1 MRAGGWRQP
10 VLPTRPKSFAVKS
23 TRVSAR
29 EIPATWSPPDA
40 AALTHHPQ
48 TPSTKG
54 EYRMGRNPRITDW
67 NPEDTAAWE
76 AGNKKIARRN
86 LLCTVAG
93 DHVAFSVWTL
103 WPVMA
108 LFMPTSVYGFSA
120 GDKLLLGAV
129 ATLVGGCA
137 RIPYTLGIAAF
148 GGRNWTTF
156 SAFVL
161 LIPTVATIVLLAN
174 PGLPLWPYVVCAAL
188 TGLGGGNYAASLA
201 NVNAF
206 YPQRLKGAALAINA
220 GVGNL
225 GVAVIQLV
233 GLLVL
238 ATAGHEAPYLV
249 CAVYL
254 VLLAIVG
261 IAAAVFMDNLHHGT
275 EVNTMRSILFERD
288 TYVISLLYICTFG
301 SWIGFAF
308 AFGQVMQV
316 NFLANGETA
325 SHASLHAAQI
335 AFIGPLL
342 GSLARIYGGK
352 LADRLGGSR
361 VTLGVLAGMILGA
374 GLLVTIST
382 LDDHHADTRSASM
395 IGYVIG
401 FMVLFILSGMGN
413 GSVFKLI
420 PSVFEARSRSLE
432 GTEAQRRHWSR
443 ARSGALI
450 GVCSAVGALGGV
462 GINLELRQSYLSSGT
477 ETSAYWAFLASY
489 VIGAI
494 LTWMMYVRQ
503 PVSAR
508 SVPGSVLEA
517 EPARV

>member
-1 MRAGGWRQP
+1 MP
-10 VLPTRPKSFAVKS
+10 
-23 TRVSAR
+23 
-29 EIPATWSPPDA
+29 
-40 AALTHHPQ
+40 HHPQ
-48 TPSTKG
+48 PPSTKG
-54 EYRMGRNPRITDW
+54 EDHMGRNHRITDW

-93 DHVAFSVWTL
+93 DHVAFSIWSL
-103 WPVMA
+103 WSVMA
-108 LFMPTSVYGFSA
+108 LFMPASVYGFSA

-161 LIPTVATIVLLAN
+161 LVPTVGTIVLLAN

-238 ATAGHEAPYLV
+238 ATAGHEAPYWV

-261 IAAAVFMDNLHHGT
+261 IAAALFMDNLDHGI
-275 EVNTMRSILFERD
+275 EVNTMRSVLFERD

-308 AFGQVMQV
+308 AFGQVLQV
-316 NFLANGETA
+316 NFLASGETA
-325 SHASLHAAQI
+325 QRASLHAAQI
-335 AFIGPLL
+335 AFVGPLL

-361 VTLGVLAGMILGA
+361 VTLGVLGGMILGA
-374 GLLVTIST
+374 GLLVSIST
-382 LDDHHADTRSASM
+382 VDDRSEGAGAMAM
-395 IGYVIG
+395 IGYIIG
-401 FMVLFILSGMGN
+401 FIVLFILSGMGN
-413 GSVFKLI
+413 GSVFKMI
-420 PSVFEARSRSLE
+420 PSVFEARSRSLDVS
-432 GTEAQRRHWSR
+432 EAQRRHWSR
-443 ARSGALI
+443 AMSGSLI
-450 GVCSAVGALGGV
+450 GFCAAVGALGGV
-462 GINLELRQSYLSSGT
+462 GINLALRESYLSSGT
-477 ETSAYWAFLASY
+477 ETSAYWLFLASY
-489 VIGAI
+489 VVAAI
-494 LTWMMYVRQ
+494 LTWMMYVRR
-503 PVSAR
+503 PVSVP

>member
-1 MRAGGWRQP
+1 
-10 VLPTRPKSFAVKS
+10 
-23 TRVSAR
+23 
-29 EIPATWSPPDA
+29 
-40 AALTHHPQ
+40 
-48 TPSTKG
+48 
-54 EYRMGRNPRITDW
+54 MGRNHRITDW

-76 AGNKKIARRN
+76 GGNNKIARRN

-93 DHVAFSVWTL
+93 DHVAFSIWSL
-103 WPVMA
+103 WSVMA
-108 LFMPTSVYGFSA
+108 LFMPASVYGFSA

-129 ATLVGGCA
+129 ATLVGGCV

-161 LIPTVATIVLLAN
+161 LIPTVGTIVLLAN

-225 GVAVIQLV
+225 GVAVIQLA

-238 ATAGHEAPYLV
+238 ATAGHEAPYWV

-261 IAAAVFMDNLHHGT
+261 IAAAVFMDNLDHGI
-275 EVNTMRSILFERD
+275 EANHMRSILFERD

-308 AFGQVMQV
+308 AFGQVLQV

-325 SHASLHAAQI
+325 KHASLHAAQI
-335 AFIGPLL
+335 AFVGPLL

-352 LADRLGGSR
+352 LADRIGGSR
-361 VTLGVLAGMILGA
+361 VTLGVLGGMILAA
-374 GLLVTIST
+374 GLLVGISSV
-382 LDDHHADTRSASM
+382 DDHSAGTRSSAM
-395 IGYVIG
+395 IGYVVG
-401 FMVLFILSGMGN
+401 FIVLFILSGMGN

-420 PSVFEARSRSLE
+420 PSVFEARSRSLDIS
-432 GTEAQRRHWSR
+432 GAQRRHWSR
-443 ARSGALI
+443 AMSGSLI
-450 GVCSAVGALGGV
+450 GLCAAVGALGGV
-462 GINLELRQSYLSSGT
+462 GINLALRESYLSTGT
-477 ETSAYWAFLASY
+477 ETSAYWMFLGSY
-489 VIGAI
+489 VVAAI
-494 LTWMMYVRQ
+494 LTWMMYVRR
-503 PVSAR
+503 PVSAGPAGPAG
-508 SVPGSVLEA
+508 VPNSETAATL
-517 EPARV
+517 ARV

>member
-1 MRAGGWRQP
+1 
-10 VLPTRPKSFAVKS
+10 
-23 TRVSAR
+23 
-29 EIPATWSPPDA
+29 
-40 AALTHHPQ
+40 
-48 TPSTKG
+48 
-54 EYRMGRNPRITDW
+54 MGRNHRITDW

-76 AGNKKIARRN
+76 GGNNKVARRN

-93 DHVAFSVWTL
+93 DHVAFSIWSL
-103 WPVMA
+103 WSVLA
-108 LFMPTSVYGFSA
+108 LFMPASVYGFSA

-129 ATLVGGCA
+129 ATLAGGCA

-161 LIPTVATIVLLAN
+161 LIPTVGTIVLLAN

-238 ATAGHEAPYLV
+238 AIAGHEAPYWV

-254 VLLAIVG
+254 VLLAVVG
-261 IAAAVFMDNLHHGT
+261 IAAALFMDNLDHGI
-275 EVNTMRSILFERD
+275 EVGALRSVLFERD

-308 AFGQVMQV
+308 AFGQVLQV
-316 NFLANGETA
+316 NFLASGETA
-325 SHASLHAAQI
+325 NHASLHAAQI
-335 AFIGPLL
+335 AFVGPLL

-352 LADRLGGSR
+352 LADRVSGSR
-361 VTLGVLAGMILGA
+361 VTLGVLGGMILA
-374 GLLVTIST
+374 AALLVTIST
-382 LDDHHADTRSASM
+382 LDDHHGGGSSIAM
-395 IGYVIG
+395 IGYVTG
-401 FMVLFILSGMGN
+401 FIVLFVLSGMGN
-413 GSVFKLI
+413 GSVFKMI
-420 PSVFEARSRSLE
+420 PSIFEARSRSLDLRDAE
-432 GTEAQRRHWSR
+432 RRHWSR
-443 ARSGALI
+443 AMSGSLI
-450 GVCSAVGALGGV
+450 GFCSAVGALGGV
-462 GINLELRQSYLSSGT
+462 GINLALRESYLDSGT
-477 ETSAYWAFLASY
+477 ETWAYWLFLASY
-489 VIGAI
+489 VIAAI
-494 LTWMMYVRQ
+494 LTLMLYVRPRIQ
-503 PVSAR
+503 VA
-508 SVPGSVLEA
+508 SVPESAPEA